1 MALDEQASKGTKFGA
16 TPDVETHDAGSKK
29 DQDVTVTE
37 APATPKM
44 ADDEPKKPESEDKKP
59 DADAKKPDEPKK
71 DEPKKDEPKNEGPN
85 PPKKDGDDDQGGGK
99 SQKVENDD
107 ETKTL
112 LRQIRDGENPND
124 KRHPLM
130 KKLDQDL
137 KGYSNRTAEFRAG
150 YEFGYKVSY
159 GVVRAVE
166 LAFKGMKWA
175 ATLKKAEAGVTPV
188 QGSAA
193 GLSGDSKTVMEQAG
207 VSQSQDGAAK
217 KDPEQKKDQDKKPDG
232 PKKDESPVAKSKFG
246 NGVVDGVK
254 TLVERAQKKD
264 SDAPKQKQPRK
275 PKGKSFG

>member
-44 ADDEPKKPESEDKKP
+44 ADDEPTKPESEDKKP
-59 DADAKKPDEPKK
+59 EADAKKPDEPKK
-71 DEPKKDEPKNEGPN
+71 DEPKNEGPK
-85 PPKKDGDDDQGGGK
+85 PPKKDDNDDGDKSGEK
-99 SQKVENDD
+99 SQKNDNDD
-107 ETKTL
+107 ETKNL
-112 LRQIRDGENPND
+112 LKQIRDGVNPEDN
-124 KRHPLM
+124 RHPLM
-130 KKLDQDL
+130 KQLDQDM
-137 KGYSNRTAEFRAG
+137 KAYSNRTAEFRAG

-159 GVVRAVE
+159 GLVRAVE
-166 LAFKGMKWA
+166 MAFKGMKWA

-217 KDPEQKKDQDKKPDG
+217 KDPEQKKDQDKKPDS

-254 TLVERAQKKD
+254 TLVDRAQKKD
-264 SDAPKQKQPRK
+264 SEAPKQKQPRK